1 MKKGSGRLGKPI
13 SIVGIPICFDLSNP
27 SQFSS
32 RSMARKFSF
41 SDTSAS
47 PVRPISFI
55 FLVVACLKGEL
66 VNGQHYG
73 HGVGKNTHTTS
84 NADQALRWY
93 LRHLPTTQD
102 NYAPCEEDEYCT
114 CGTLGR
120 VVCNTS
126 HPNGDEENFSGS
138 GKGFGIHTVELNDLS
153 SRPSCNLT
161 AAQIESIM
169 TAKLASTPQGSYD
182 SFMDFST
189 GFWVSNLDPY
199 ISAFSST
206 NGSTADDEG
215 DEVLHLARARVAA
228 FRLGQGS
235 GLGSG
240 SGRREGWAWGDE
252 AWHGTEADS

>member
-1 MKKGSGRLGKPI
+1 
-13 SIVGIPICFDLSNP
+13 
-27 SQFSS
+27 
-32 RSMARKFSF
+32 MARKFSF

-55 FLVVACLKGEL
+55 FLVVACLKGGL

-215 DEVLHLARARVAA
+215 DEVLSFFLEWTDDVND
-228 FRLGQGS
+228 
-235 GLGSG
+235 
-240 SGRREGWAWGDE
+240 REFYSLLFQVP
-252 AWHGTEADS
+252 GTIVLLELMSAKQTLITPTTPRYRSPHPR